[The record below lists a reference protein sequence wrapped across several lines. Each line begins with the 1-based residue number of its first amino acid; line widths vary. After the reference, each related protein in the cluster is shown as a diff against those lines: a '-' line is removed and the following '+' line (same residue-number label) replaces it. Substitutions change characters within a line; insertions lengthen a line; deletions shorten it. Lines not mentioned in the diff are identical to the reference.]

1 MSVTAPAGGAGL
13 DDALRRVVALEEEVR
28 HSALHDPL
36 TGLPN
41 RTLFVDRVHHE
52 LTLAA
57 RAGGRVGVL
66 FLDLDRFKIVNDSL
80 GHHRGD
86 ELLSELARRLEPLV
100 GVGNTLARLA
110 GDEFAVLCGDL
121 PGERGAIEVAQR
133 LLDALAAPVMIE
145 DRPVSASASIGIA
158 VSDGRRHSAE
168 TLVRDA
174 DAAMYRAKERGG
186 GRYELFDPAMR
197 RRMTARLQLEDDLRR
212 ALDQKQLELFYQP
225 LVSLDE
231 RRIVGVEA
239 LVRWRHPTQGI
250 VLPGAF
256 VPVAEDSGLIVPL
269 GRWVLGE
276 ACRQLARWTADPG
289 IDLPYL
295 SVNLSGRQLAEP
307 GLAEEIGEILRQTGV
322 PPERLA
328 LELTESVLM
337 EESDSPTAVLQD
349 LKDLGVQLMLDDF
362 GTGYSS
368 LNHVK
373 RFPISAI
380 KVDRSFIAGVAEEP
394 GDRHILRAI
403 VNMAAAL
410 EVSVI
415 AEGVES
421 AEQARW
427 LRHLGIGLAQG
438 YALGRPAPAV
448 VVEALLRDGLPLDQL
463 ASAFEPLEAGADSE
477 PAAPVAVPR
486 GVQPASAPNP
496 SAADAT
502 ITLGEAAEALG
513 ISTSSLR
520 RWADNGRILAL
531 RTTGG
536 HRRFPAAEIRRLTA
550 QAAVSNRPTVRP
562 VALPVEPLPAVAA
575 LLSSAAAELAA
586 SGARAIYGGHPGWFA
601 SDVGREQLGH
611 WASTLVAA
619 LRSADYDAA
628 LDATRR
634 LSVQAE
640 YAGTSLLERHTF
652 LERYG
657 ELAVRELRELKAPQA
672 ELVGARRLFT
682 RLRQA
687 LLEAVDARAAG

>member
-13 DDALRRVVALEEEVR
+13 DNALRRVVALEEEVR

-66 FLDLDRFKIVNDSL
+66 FLGLDRFKVVNDSL

-100 GVGNTLARLA
+100 GAGNTLARLA

-133 LLDALAAPVMIE
+133 LLDALAAPVVIE
-145 DRPVSASASIGIA
+145 DRPVSSSASIGIA

-168 TLVRDA
+168 ALVRDA
-174 DAAMYRAKERGG
+174 GAAMYRAKERGG

-256 VPVAEDSGLIVPL
+256 VPVAEESGLIVPL

-380 KVDRSFIAGVAEEP
+380 KVDRSFIAGVAEEAS
-394 GDRHILRAI
+394 DRHILRAI

-421 AEQARW
+421 AAQARW
-427 LRHLGIGLAQG
+427 LRHLGIVLAQG

-448 VVEALLRDGLPLDQL
+448 VVEALLRDGLPLDRL
-463 ASAFEPLEAGADSE
+463 ASAFELLEPGADSE
-477 PAAPVAVPR
+477 PAAPVTVPR
-486 GVQPASAPNP
+486 GGQSASEP
-496 SAADAT
+496 SPPADAT

-531 RTTGG
+531 RTAGG

-550 QAAVSNRPTVRP
+550 QAAVSNPHKVRP

-575 LLSSAAAELAA
+575 LLGSAAAQLAA

-601 SDVGREQLGH
+601 SDAGREQLRR
-611 WASTLVAA
+611 WAFTLAAA
-619 LRSADYDAA
+619 LRSAHYDAA

-640 YAGTSLLERHTF
+640 YAGASLLERHTF

-657 ELAVRELRELKAPQA
+657 ELAVRELREHKAPQA
-672 ELVGARRLFT
+672 ELVGARRVFT
-682 RLRQA
+682 RLRQT

>member
-28 HSALHDPL
+28 HLALHDPL

-41 RTLFVDRVHHE
+41 RTLFVDRVHHA
-52 LTLAA
+52 LTHAA

-66 FLDLDRFKIVNDSL
+66 FLGLDRFKLVNDSL
-80 GHHRGD
+80 GHRRGD

-100 GVGNTLARLA
+100 GDGNTLARLA
-110 GDEFAVLCGDL
+110 GDEFAVLCGEL

-133 LLDALAAPVMIE
+133 LLDALAAPVVIE
-145 DRPVSASASIGIA
+145 DRPVSASASLGIA

-168 TLVRDA
+168 ALVRDA
-174 DAAMYRAKERGG
+174 GAAMYRAKERGG

-212 ALDQKQLELFYQP
+212 AVGQKQLELFYQP

-239 LVRWRHPTQGI
+239 LVRWRHPMQGI

-256 VPVAEDSGLIVPL
+256 VPIAEDSGLIVPL

-276 ACRQLARWTADPG
+276 ACRQLARWTADPS
-289 IDLPYL
+289 IDLPCL

-380 KVDRSFIAGVAEEP
+380 KVDRSFVAGVAEEA

-403 VNMAAAL
+403 VSMAAAL
-410 EVSVI
+410 DVSVI

-448 VVEALLRDGLPLDQL
+448 VVEALLRDGLPLDRL
-463 ASAFEPLEAGADSE
+463 ASAFEPLEPGADAPPGT
-477 PAAPVAVPR
+477 PAAAT
-486 GVQPASAPNP
+486 
-496 SAADAT
+496 ADAT

-531 RTTGG
+531 RTSGG

-550 QAAVSNRPTVRP
+550 QSATTNRPTVRT
-562 VALPVEPLPAVAA
+562 VALPGEPLPALAA
-575 LLSSAAAELAA
+575 LLGSAAAELAA
-586 SGARAIYGGHPGWFA
+586 AGARAIYGGQPGWFS
-601 SDVGREQLGH
+601 SDTGREQLGL
-611 WASTLVAA
+611 WAVTLAA
-619 LRSADYDAA
+619 SLRSADHEAA

-652 LERYG
+652 FERYG
-657 ELAVRELRELKAPQA
+657 ELAARELRERNAPQA

-687 LLEAVDARAAG
+687 LLEAVDARAAA

>member
-1 MSVTAPAGGAGL
+1 MTLASPVGEAGL

-28 HSALHDPL
+28 HGALHDPL

-52 LTLAA
+52 LELAR

-66 FLDLDRFKIVNDSL
+66 FLDLDRFKLVNDSL
-80 GHHRGD
+80 GHKRGD
-86 ELLSELARRLEPLV
+86 ELIAEIARRLEPLV
-100 GVGNTLARLA
+100 GVGNTLARLG

-133 LLDALAAPVMIE
+133 LLDALAQPVVIE
-145 DRPVSASASIGIA
+145 DRSVSACASVGIA
-158 VSDGRRHSAE
+158 VSNGRAHSAE

-174 DAAMYRAKERGG
+174 GAAMSRAKERGG

-197 RRMTARLQLEDDLRR
+197 KRMTERLQLEDDLRS
-212 ALDQKQLELFYQP
+212 ALEDEQLELFYQP
-225 LVSLDE
+225 LVSLQE

-256 VPVAEDSGLIVPL
+256 ISVAEESGLIVPL

-276 ACRQLARWTADPG
+276 ACRQLARWTADAG

-295 SVNLSGRQLAEP
+295 SVNLSARQLAEP
-307 GLAEEIGEILRQTGV
+307 GLVEEIAELLRQTGV
-322 PPERLA
+322 PPARLA

-337 EESDSPTAVLQD
+337 EGSDSPTAVLQD

-394 GDRHILRAI
+394 SDRHILRAI

-410 EVSVI
+410 DVAVI

-421 AEQARW
+421 SEQARW

-438 YALGRPAPAV
+438 FALGRPGPAV
-448 VVEALLRDGLPLDQL
+448 NVGALLRDGLPLERL
-463 ASAFEPLEAGADSE
+463 ASVFEPLEAGADTD
-477 PAAPVAVPR
+477 AATPLPVPR
-486 GVQPASAPNP
+486 GSRSASTPEPP
-496 SAADAT
+496 SGAT
-502 ITLGEAAEALG
+502 VALGEAADALG

-520 RWADNGRILAL
+520 RWADTGRIRVV
-531 RTTGG
+531 RTAGG
-536 HRRFPAAEIRRLTA
+536 HRRFQVSDIQRLSA
-550 QAAVSNRPTVRP
+550 QAVVSQPSSVRP
-562 VALPVEPLPAVAA
+562 VALPVEPLHGLAK
-575 LLSSAAAELAA
+575 LLGSAAPGLAA
-586 SGARAIYGGHPGWFA
+586 ASARAIYDGLPGWFA
-601 SDVGREQLGH
+601 SDLGREQLRP
-611 WASTLVAA
+611 WAAAVADAASTGDYESA
-619 LRSADYDAA
+619 LE
-628 LDATRR
+628 ATRR
-634 LSVQAE
+634 LVTH
-640 YAGTSLLERHTF
+640 AGFAGASLLERHAF

-657 ELAVRELRELKAPQA
+657 DLVLRALQERGERHA
-672 ELVGARRLFT
+672 ELVGTRRLFT
-682 RLRQA
+682 RMRRA
-687 LLEAVDARAAG
+687 LLEAADAAAAG